1 MSTFSGVL
9 LPAARRRSD
18 GCPTPGST
26 AFCASERR
34 TGPKNATLRP
44 HAAPRLLH
52 ISRPLTKAHKNVR
65 RSKTRFLSVGHL
77 CRLHNASTGKTHAPR
92 HCEAT
97 DSEDAGA
104 RLMKKTPG
112 KKPGHVFSPKNALR
126 FSGGAGRKKGRSAR
140 QAKSRAKRTVHG
152 LPCSPSGQ
160 AYSPLPGPDFS
171 ASLSTGRQATPQ
183 ESSLQEH
190 PFRRRDF

>member
-1 MSTFSGVL
+1 MPSPFRQQIIFSATRTRHSFL
-9 LPAARRRSD
+9 MLPVPAVMRELQVQAPYAHLFRRVPAESPAEEATD
-18 GCPTPGST
+18 APPGST

-77 CRLHNASTGKTHAPR
+77 CRLHNASAGKTHPPR

-97 DSEDAGA
+97 DSEVAGA
-104 RLMKKTPG
+104 RLMKKPPG
-112 KKPGHVFSPKNALR
+112 KKPGHVFSPKNALTDV
-126 FSGGAGRKKGRSAR
+126 FFF
-140 QAKSRAKRTVHG
+140 TIIV
-152 LPCSPSGQ
+152 
-160 AYSPLPGPDFS
+160 
-171 ASLSTGRQATPQ
+171 
-183 ESSLQEH
+183 
-190 PFRRRDF
+190 